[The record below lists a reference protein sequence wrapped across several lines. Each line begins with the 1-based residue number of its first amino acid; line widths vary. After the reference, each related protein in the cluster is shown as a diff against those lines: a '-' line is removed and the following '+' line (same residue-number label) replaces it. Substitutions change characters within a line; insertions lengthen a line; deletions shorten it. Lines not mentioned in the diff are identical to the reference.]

1 MKDST
6 VRILRYSFYMVIREK
21 QQLMQDQS
29 FQDQMNNIDLWLSE
43 LRSLGVSPKRRNDL
57 NDKKELQDLTENI
70 KQALYQEYKTAYSGK

>member
-1 MKDST
+1 
-6 VRILRYSFYMVIREK
+6 
-21 QQLMQDQS
+21 MQDQS